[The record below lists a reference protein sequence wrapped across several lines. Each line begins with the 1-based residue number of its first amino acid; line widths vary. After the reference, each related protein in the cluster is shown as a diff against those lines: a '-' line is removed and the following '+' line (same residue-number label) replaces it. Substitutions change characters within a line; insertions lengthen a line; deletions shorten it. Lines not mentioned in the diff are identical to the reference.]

1 MQSIEEFLNDMRA
14 NELSDQTIKNV
25 KRSLELLDEFKPLE
39 ECTREDITAFIVSLN
54 GKYKTSSLQVRKINI
69 KQFFKAQGR
78 ADLVDHIKIKKVF
91 KDIDT
96 TKLLTVDD
104 VNDLIE
110 ATASLKYRAIWAVMW
125 ESGARI
131 NEVLAI
137 KRNDIFETDHGF
149 EVKIY
154 SSKTANRTGN
164 GYRKIL
170 LIESAGHI
178 RNYQLESTSSD
189 PRLFPVGYDS
199 TIRALRKAGTA
210 IGMDGIYPHLIR
222 HSKATS
228 LVKEN
233 VQESIIRRQLGWT
246 PDSPMIKRYIHL
258 NDDDLIQN
266 QLERAGIKKEDV
278 VQSTGLIKPAESKL
292 NVLEEANKTLS
303 TEMEDIKKEMER
315 QEKIKKNLQ
324 EMNSNRQDNFE
335 KQAKELGEL
344 RAAQKKTDE
353 KMNNIELLIEK
364 RAFEILKGGLD

>member
-39 ECTREDITAFIVSLN
+39 ECTREDITEFVVSLN
-54 GKYKTSSLQVRKINI
+54 GKYKPSSLQVRKINI
-69 KQFFKAQGR
+69 KQYFKAQSR

-96 TKLLTVDD
+96 TKLLSVDD
-104 VNDLIE
+104 VNKLIE

-137 KRNDIFETDHGF
+137 KRNDMLETDHGF

-199 TIRALRKAGTA
+199 TIRALRKAGKA
-210 IGMDGIYPHLIR
+210 IGMTGIYPHLIR

-246 PDSPMIKRYIHL
+246 EDSPMIKRYVHL
-258 NDDDLIQN
+258 SDEDLINN

-278 VQSTGLIKPAESKL
+278 EKSKGLIKPAESQLDK
-292 NVLEEANKTLS
+292 
-303 TEMEDIKKEMER
+303 
-315 QEKIKKNLQ
+315 LQ
-324 EMNSNRQDNFE
+324 ESNAQQKVVIAGMEQYINSLIDDNE
-335 KQAKELGEL
+335 NTNTEIEEL
-344 RAAQKKTDE
+344 RTAQKRNE
-353 KMNNIELLIEK
+353 EQMNNLDNLVNQKI
-364 RAFEILKGGLD
+364 ADILKERFQK

>member
-54 GKYKTSSLQVRKINI
+54 TKYKPSSLQVRKINI

-78 ADLVDHIKIKKVF
+78 GDLVEHIKIKKVF

-96 TKLLTVDD
+96 SKLLSVDD
-104 VNDLIE
+104 INNLIE

-137 KRNDIFETDHGF
+137 KRNDMLETDHGF

-199 TIRALRKAGTA
+199 TIRALRKAGKA

-228 LVKEN
+228 LVKGN

-246 PDSPMIKRYIHL
+246 PDSPMIKRYVHL
-258 NDDDLIQN
+258 SDEDLINN

-278 VQSTGLIKPAESKL
+278 LQSTGLIRPVESKL
-292 NVLEEANKTLS
+292 DILEEANA
-303 TEMEDIKKEMER
+303 
-315 QEKIKKNLQ
+315 
-324 EMNSNRQDNFE
+324 
-335 KQAKELGEL
+335 KQAAELEEL
-344 RAAQKKTDE
+344 RAAQKKSGE
-353 KMNNIELLIEK
+353 QLAAIQELLKIGATYNIK
-364 RAFEILKGGLD
+364 T

>member
-1 MQSIEEFLNDMRA
+1 MQSIQEFLNDMRA

-25 KRSLELLDEFKPLE
+25 KRSLELLNEFKPLE
-39 ECTREDITAFIVSLN
+39 ECTREDITEFIVSLN
-54 GKYKTSSLQVRKINI
+54 GKYKSSSLQVRKINI

-91 KDIDT
+91 KEIDT

-104 VNDLIE
+104 VNNLIE

-131 NEVLAI
+131 NEVLTI
-137 KRNDIFETDHGF
+137 KRADMVETDHGY

-199 TIRALRKAGTA
+199 TIRALRKAGKA

-246 PDSPMIKRYIHL
+246 EDSPMIKRYIHL

-278 VQSTGLIKPAESKL
+278 IQSTGLIKPTDSKL
-292 NVLEEANKTLS
+292 NKLEAANTQQKEEIAVMG
-303 TEMEDIKKEMER
+303 TEVTEQREVISMMER
-315 QEKIKKNLQ
+315 
-324 EMNSNRQDNFE
+324 
-335 KQAKELGEL
+335 ELGAQSAEN
-344 RAAQKKTDE
+344 REMKAQMAAIQ
-353 KMNNIELLIEK
+353 ELLKIGAAHNIK
-364 RAFEILKGGLD
+364 T

>member
-1 MQSIEEFLNDMRA
+1 MRA

-25 KRSLELLDEFKPLE
+25 KRSLELLNEFKTLE

-54 GKYKTSSLQVRKINI
+54 EMYKPSSLQVRKINI
-69 KQFFKAQGR
+69 KQYFRAQGR
-78 ADLVDHIKIKKVF
+78 GDMVEHIKIKKVF

-96 TKLLTVDD
+96 SKLLSVDD
-104 VNDLIE
+104 VNNLIE
-110 ATASLKYRAIWAVMW
+110 ATASLKYRAIWATMW

-137 KRNDIFETDHGF
+137 KRNDMLETDHGF

-199 TIRALRKAGTA
+199 TIRALRKAGKA

-246 PDSPMIKRYIHL
+246 EDSPMIKRYIHL

-266 QLERAGIKKEDV
+266 QLQRAGIEKEELP
-278 VQSTGLIKPAESKL
+278 QTTGLIKPVESKL
-292 NVLEEANKTLS
+292 DILEEVNA
-303 TEMEDIKKEMER
+303 
-315 QEKIKKNLQ
+315 
-324 EMNSNRQDNFE
+324 
-335 KQAKELGEL
+335 KQAGELAEL
-344 RAAQKKTDE
+344 RAAQKKSDE
-353 KMNNIELLIEK
+353 QLAAIQELLKISAIHNIK
-364 RAFEILKGGLD
+364 T